1 MCGGEW
7 GPYFRE
13 RGIDGRFSHDLQ
25 LMDPDARD
33 KKGNVKILNQRVG
46 LGNLVTG
53 CQPFSSIVCSRHIRS
68 EVFSTDIGLLWKDF
82 WFMLIN

>member
-7 GPYFRE
+7 GPCFRE

-46 LGNLVTG
+46 LGNPVIG
-53 CQPFSSIVCSRHIRS
+53 CQFFSSIMC
-68 EVFSTDIGLLWKDF
+68 
-82 WFMLIN
+82 

>member
-7 GPYFRE
+7 GPCFRE

-46 LGNLVTG
+46 LGNLVLD
-53 CQPFSSIVCSRHIRS
+53 CWFFSSIIC
-68 EVFSTDIGLLWKDF
+68 
-82 WFMLIN
+82 